1 MSMGRHFR
9 RAWAG
14 LLCVAATGCTV
25 FGIRTV
31 EEASHEVLLR
41 DGRFQI
47 RQYADAVVAET
58 FVDAE
63 YDEASSTAFRRLAGY
78 IFGKNERKE
87 KIDMTAPV
95 VQEPTSETIA
105 MTAPVIQEESDKGW
119 RMAFVLPSKYTLETA
134 PKPLDPN
141 LTVRQEPG
149 KKVAVVR
156 YSWRLSEARMQDYA
170 EKLRQW
176 LEERNYEAVSQ
187 PRSAAYDPPWT
198 IPFLRRNEVH
208 IDVK

>member
-1 MSMGRHFR
+1 
-9 RAWAG
+9 
-14 LLCVAATGCTV
+14 
-25 FGIRTV
+25 
-31 EEASHEVLLR
+31 
-41 DGRFQI
+41 
-47 RQYADAVVAET
+47 
-58 FVDAE
+58 
-63 YDEASSTAFRRLAGY
+63 
-78 IFGKNERKE
+78 
-87 KIDMTAPV
+87 
-95 VQEPTSETIA
+95 

-119 RMAFVLPSKYTLETA
+119 RMAFVLPSKYTVETA

-141 LTVRQEPG
+141 VTVRKEPG

-156 YSWRLSEARMQDYA
+156 YSWWLSESRMQDYA

-198 IPFLRRNEVH
+198 LPFLRRNEVH